1 MKDFPLTDRARR
13 PVPDGF
19 LWGSAISAH
28 QTEGNN
34 VNSDAWLCE
43 TVVPT
48 VYAEPSGDAC
58 DSWDRFDTDF
68 DIAADLG
75 FNCHR
80 IGVEW
85 SRIEPEPGCFSR
97 AALDH
102 YRRAFEALHA
112 RGLAPIVTFNHF
124 TVPRWFAARGGFEVA
139 DGADLFARYV
149 ERTTAALGDLIAY
162 ATPFN
167 EANIQRLLILL
178 RGGTAIGATAEE
190 MLLECARASGSD
202 RFSSLLFAPLA
213 RCEPVMLDAQT
224 KAMAAMKA
232 GPGSYPV
239 GVTLTMQDVQGVGD
253 GHAAEAVTT
262 AMYGPWI
269 EAARAAD
276 FVGVQTY
283 TRVLVGPAGQIA
295 PPAGAE
301 LTAAGYEF
309 YPQALG
315 ATIRFAHER
324 IGRPILVTESGIAT
338 NDDARRVAY
347 IDAAVAEVR
356 RCIDDGIPV
365 RSYVCWSLLDNFEW
379 TRGYKERFGLVH
391 VDYETFARTLKPSAH
406 HLGAIARSGLI

>member
-1 MKDFPLTDRARR
+1 LPDSQRR
-13 PVPDGF
+13 PTPPGF

-43 TVVPT
+43 TVSPT
-48 VYAEPSGDAC
+48 SYAEPSGDAC
-58 DSWDRFDTDF
+58 DSWDRYELDF
-68 DIAADLG
+68 DIAAGLG

-80 IGVEW
+80 IGIEW
-85 SRIEPEPGCFSR
+85 SRIEPEPGRFSR

-102 YRRAFEALHA
+102 YRRALEALHA

-162 ATPFN
+162 AIPFN
-167 EANIQRLLILL
+167 EANIQRLLVLL
-178 RGGTAIGATAEE
+178 RGGTVIGPTADA
-190 MLLECARASGSD
+190 MLAECARLSGSD

-213 RCEPVMLDAQT
+213 TCEPVMLDAQA
-224 KAMAAMKA
+224 KAAAAMKA
-232 GPGSYPV
+232 GPGSFPV
-239 GVTLTMQDVQGVGD
+239 GVTLTMQDVQGVGE
-253 GHAAEAVTT
+253 GHLADAVTE
-262 AMYGPWI
+262 MLYGPWI
-269 EAARAAD
+269 EAAKAAD

-283 TRVLVGPAGQIA
+283 TRIRVGAQGQI
-295 PPAGAE
+295 PPAPGAE

-315 ATIRFAHER
+315 NTIRFAHAK

-338 NDDARRVAY
+338 DDDTRRIAF
-347 IDAAVAEVR
+347 IDAALAEVR
-356 RCIDDGIPV
+356 QCLDDGIPV
-365 RSYVCWSLLDNFEW
+365 GSYICWSLLDNFEW
-379 TRGYKERFGLVH
+379 TRGYGERFGLVH
-391 VDYETFARTLKPSAH
+391 VDYETFARTPKPSAH
-406 HLGAIARSGLI
+406 HLAAIVRSGTI